1 MIRELV
7 FATNNKHKTEE
18 VEKLL
23 SGKYKVLSLTD
34 IGCFVDI
41 PETGNSFAENAL
53 LKSSYVVAH
62 YGMDCFADDSGLEIE
77 ALNNEPGIFSARY
90 SGNRDDAEN
99 LKLVLKKMEGISNRR
114 ANFKTVIALIKE
126 GEKHLFEGV
135 IYGNIR
141 LEPAGEKG
149 FGYDPIFEPEGYGIT
164 FAEMSMAQ
172 KNQIS
177 HRALAMNKLMAF
189 LKEEQD

>member
-1 MIRELV
+1 MKELV
-7 FATNNKHKTEE
+7 FATNNKHKAEE

-34 IGCFVDI
+34 IGCFTDI
-41 PETGNSFAENAL
+41 PETGDSFAENAL
-53 LKSSYVVAH
+53 LKSSYVVEH

-126 GEKHLFEGV
+126 GQKHTFEGI

-141 LEPAGEKG
+141 LAPAGEMG
-149 FGYDPIFEPEGYGIT
+149 FGYDPIFEPEGYAVT

-189 LKEEQD
+189 LKGAD

>member
-1 MIRELV
+1 MIRDLV

-34 IGCFVDI
+34 IGCDVDI
-41 PETGNSFAENAL
+41 LETGDSFAENAL

-62 YGMDCFADDSGLEIE
+62 FGMDCFADDSGLEIE

-126 GEKHLFEGV
+126 GQKHLFEGV

-141 LEPAGEKG
+141 LAPAGEKG
-149 FGYDPIFEPEGYGIT
+149 FGYDPIFEPEGYEVT

-189 LKEEQD
+189 LKEQD

>member
-1 MIRELV
+1 MKRELV
-7 FATNNKHKTEE
+7 FATNNKHKVQE

-23 SGKYKVLSLTD
+23 AGKYRVLSLND
-34 IGCFVDI
+34 IGCFADI
-41 PETGNSFAENAL
+41 PETGSSFAENAL
-53 LKSSYVVAH
+53 LKSSYVVKE
-62 YGMDCFADDSGLEIE
+62 YGLDCFADDSGLEIE

-99 LKLVLKKMEGISNRR
+99 LRFVLKKMEGIDNRR
-114 ANFKTVIALIKE
+114 ANFKTAIALIKGGKE
-126 GEKHLFEGV
+126 HFFEGV

-141 LEPAGEKG
+141 PELAGEGG
-149 FGYDPIFEPEGYGIT
+149 FGYDPVFEPEGYQVT

-189 LKEEQD
+189 LKE